1 MGIVSIQKTMKGMT
15 MKIIREGK
23 EIELTPEE
31 LYEAYKEQQ
40 EIYDTQNIENNMV
53 EYLDS
58 DIYEQLKNN
67 AAYIEEATDLF
78 RSYLEESEMSYEF
91 AVREAIRDTAK
102 KYIKS

>member
-1 MGIVSIQKTMKGMT
+1 

-40 EIYDTQNIENNMV
+40 EIYDTQNIENNMA

-58 DIYEQLKNN
+58 NIYEQLKNN
-67 AAYIEEATDLF
+67 TAYIEEATDLF

-102 KYIKS
+102 KYIKSQTA

>member
-1 MGIVSIQKTMKGMT
+1 
-15 MKIIREGK
+15 MKIIREDK

-31 LYEAYKEQQ
+31 LFEAYQEQQ
-40 EIYDTQNIENNMV
+40 RIYDTQNIENNMA

-67 AAYIEEATDLF
+67 AVYIAETTDLF
-78 RSYLEESEMSYEF
+78 RSYLDESEMSYEF

-102 KYIKS
+102 KFIKLQAV

>member
-1 MGIVSIQKTMKGMT
+1 MKGMT

-40 EIYDTQNIENNMV
+40 EIYDTQNIENNMA

-58 DIYEQLKNN
+58 NIYEQLKNN
-67 AAYIEEATDLF
+67 TAYIEEATDLF

-102 KYIKS
+102 KYIKSQTA